1 MCRQKETLM
10 ISGTDE
16 VNEGKITSY
25 SIYSTSCTAS
35 VVFLDMLCILSKE
48 GVPFFGVSILKCS
61 LNIYTVLLRYKHD
74 KG

>member
-25 SIYSTSCTAS
+25 SIYTAS

-48 GVPFFGVSILKCS
+48 GVPFFWVSILKCS